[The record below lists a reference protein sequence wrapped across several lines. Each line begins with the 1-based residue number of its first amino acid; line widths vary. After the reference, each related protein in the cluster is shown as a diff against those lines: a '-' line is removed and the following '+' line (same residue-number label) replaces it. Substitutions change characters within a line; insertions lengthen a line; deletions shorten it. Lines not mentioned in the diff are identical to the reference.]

1 MALVNNIDICIYIY
15 CVNYF
20 IYTVCMPEMLTSI
33 RVSSI
38 NIKPVDH
45 HQAPSLQVRLEQLD
59 KQHLQVLWTTDVVCS
74 VPRLMFSS
82 FAAFYLGEQT
92 FHRTSISIAMR
103 GLEQL
108 TLKVCYCSFRKAMP
122 VIGSNFIIYPA
133 CRHNCNDSCNFA
145 EALHG
150 MCMLR
155 WFKLDSA
162 LSFKTLR

>member
-1 MALVNNIDICIYIY
+1 MALVNNIDICIYIYIY

-92 FHRTSISIAMR
+92 FHRTSISIALR
-103 GLEQL
+103 GLAQL
-108 TLKVCYCSFRKAMP
+108 TLKFVTVASGRQCQWLVQTLSYTLLADITAMILATLP
-122 VIGSNFIIYPA
+122 RHYTECACCVGS
-133 CRHNCNDSCNFA
+133 S
-145 EALHG
+145 
-150 MCMLR
+150 
-155 WFKLDSA
+155 
-162 LSFKTLR
+162 

>member
-1 MALVNNIDICIYIY
+1 
-15 CVNYF
+15 
-20 IYTVCMPEMLTSI
+20 MPEMLTSI

-82 FAAFYLGEQT
+82 FAAFFLGEQT
-92 FHRTSISIAMR
+92 FHRTSISIALR
-103 GLEQL
+103 ELEQL

-150 MCMLR
+150 MCMLPCPSR
-155 WFKLDSA
+155 RFASWYRCV
-162 LSFKTLR
+162 SFHGWENPQTKFVLFHCHV